1 MPLLAALFIGAAGAV
16 QESEQVLLDG
26 DKASFEPVSTE
37 LVEIN
42 GVPTLTK
49 TFELAPDIDPALLRE
64 EPFSQDG
71 YWYRYQRMDK
81 ADQETT
87 DTQPVQETITVDAP
101 SGELAD
107 VIGQFPATRPYSK
120 DGYTGELLLDVQ
132 SIQVE
137 ATGYSTVTDSHPHT
151 VTKTYELAYNDRS
164 LVPETVQAD
173 GLTLPLT
180 GLSWSE
186 TKNVEDSD
194 VPAVW
199 TATATY
205 SKTTYTTREVADGYR
220 ATAAYRGE
228 VGKTSIGSVVYTVT
242 YTGSKIPVLPGL
254 DPDVTVSQVAIV
266 TGLAALFLLA
276 AVLWYLRWH
285 IVRIYVYNEERRIH
299 DVVSRQYVRVRTPKL
314 RLSALQGHE
323 ETEYTVIL
331 RRRLARWLEGLSFN
345 RLEGMGGGYTAQSQL
360 TTTNGHFGAVSIG
373 SRGIFAYVYPGATYE
388 NMKKGAGHVDGT
400 SAWNGN
406 VSFCGHNRGSWPYFG
421 NLKYVQ
427 VGDVV
432 TYKTSL
438 GIRTYRVTFAGRIL
452 ATDTDV
458 LNPTAGNQ
466 ITMLTCIANEPAFR
480 FCVIGQE
487 IR

>member
-1 MPLLAALFIGAAGAV
+1 MLNRKKIRWMITPVLAALLVSAAGATA
-16 QESEQVLLDG
+16 QESQQVLLDG

-49 TFELAPDIDPALLRE
+49 TFELAPDVDPALLRE

-81 ADQETT
+81 SDQEIT
-87 DTQPVQETITVDAP
+87 DEKEAEETVTVDAP

-107 VIGQFPATRPYSK
+107 VIDQFPATRQYSK

-132 SIQVE
+132 SITVE

-180 GLSWSE
+180 DLSWSE

-194 VPAVW
+194 VPASW

-205 SKTTYTTREVADGYR
+205 SKTTYTTREVADGYQ
-220 ATAAYRGE
+220 ATAMYKGE
-228 VGKTSIGSVVYTVT
+228 VSKTGIGSVIYTVT

-254 DPDVTVSQVAIV
+254 NPDITVSQIAIV
-266 TGLAALFLLA
+266 TGLVILLLLA
-276 AVLWYLRWH
+276 LIFRYIRWH
-285 IVRIYVYNEERRIH
+285 IARVYVYNEERRIH
-299 DVVSRQYVRVRTPKL
+299 DVVSRQYVRVRTPKI

-331 RRRLARWLEGLSFN
+331 RKRLAKRLVGRDIAIDTGGEGQHHVVESF
-345 RLEGMGGGYTAQSQL
+345 
-360 TTTNGHFGAVSIG
+360 VG
-373 SRGIFAYVYPGATYE
+373 SDYAF
-388 NMKKGAGHVDGT
+388 
-400 SAWNGN
+400 
-406 VSFCGHNRGSWPYFG
+406 
-421 NLKYVQ
+421 Q
-427 VGDVV
+427 V
-432 TYKTSL
+432 
-438 GIRTYRVTFAGRIL
+438 RI
-452 ATDTDV
+452 
-458 LNPTAGNQ
+458 
-466 ITMLTCIANEPAFR
+466 
-480 FCVIGQE
+480 
-487 IR
+487 

>member
-1 MPLLAALFIGAAGAV
+1 MRRKIIRWMVTPVLAALLVSAAGAAT
-16 QESEQVLLDG
+16 QESQQVLLDG

-49 TFELAPDIDPALLRE
+49 TFELAPDVDPALLRE

-81 ADQETT
+81 SDQEIT
-87 DTQPVQETITVDAP
+87 DEKEAEETVTVDAP

-107 VIGQFPATRPYSK
+107 VIGQFPATRQYSK

-132 SIQVE
+132 SITVE

-164 LVPETVQAD
+164 LVPESVQAD

-180 GLSWSE
+180 DLSWSE
-186 TKNVEDSD
+186 AENVEDSD
-194 VPAVW
+194 VPASW

-205 SKTTYTTREVADGYR
+205 SKTTYTSREVADGYQ
-220 ATAAYRGE
+220 ATATYKGE
-228 VGKTSIGSVVYTVT
+228 VSKTGVGSVIYTVT

-254 DPDVTVSQVAIV
+254 DPDITVSQIAIV
-266 TGLAALFLLA
+266 TGLAILLLLA
-276 AVLWYLRWH
+276 LILRYIRWH
-285 IVRIYVYNEERRIH
+285 IARVYVYNEERRIH

-331 RRRLARWLEGLSFN
+331 RRRLAKRLVGRDIAIETGGEGQHHVVESF
-345 RLEGMGGGYTAQSQL
+345 
-360 TTTNGHFGAVSIG
+360 VG
-373 SRGIFAYVYPGATYE
+373 SDYAFQ
-388 NMKKGAGHVDGT
+388 
-400 SAWNGN
+400 
-406 VSFCGHNRGSWPYFG
+406 
-421 NLKYVQ
+421 VQ
-427 VGDVV
+427 
-432 TYKTSL
+432 
-438 GIRTYRVTFAGRIL
+438 I
-452 ATDTDV
+452 
-458 LNPTAGNQ
+458 
-466 ITMLTCIANEPAFR
+466 
-480 FCVIGQE
+480 
-487 IR
+487 

>member
-1 MPLLAALFIGAAGAV
+1 MRRKIIRWMVTPVLAALLVSAAGAAT
-16 QESEQVLLDG
+16 QESQQVLLDG

-49 TFELAPDIDPALLRE
+49 TFELAPDVDPALLRE

-81 ADQETT
+81 SDQEIT
-87 DTQPVQETITVDAP
+87 DEKEAEETVTVDAP

-132 SIQVE
+132 SITVE

-164 LVPETVQAD
+164 LVPESVQAD

-180 GLSWSE
+180 DLSWSE
-186 TKNVEDSD
+186 ASNVEDSD
-194 VPAVW
+194 VPASW

-205 SKTTYTTREVADGYR
+205 SKTTYTSREVADGYQ
-220 ATAAYRGE
+220 ATATYKGE
-228 VGKTSIGSVVYTVT
+228 VAKTGVGSVIYTVT

-254 DPDVTVSQVAIV
+254 NPDITVSQIAIV
-266 TGLAALFLLA
+266 TGLVILLLLA
-276 AVLWYLRWH
+276 LVFRYIRWH
-285 IVRIYVYNEERRIH
+285 IARVYVYNAERRIH
-299 DVVSRQYVRVRTPKL
+299 DVVSRQYVRVRTPKI

-331 RRRLARWLEGLSFN
+331 RKRLAKRLVGRDIAIETGGEGQHHVVESF
-345 RLEGMGGGYTAQSQL
+345 
-360 TTTNGHFGAVSIG
+360 VG
-373 SRGIFAYVYPGATYE
+373 SDYAF
-388 NMKKGAGHVDGT
+388 
-400 SAWNGN
+400 
-406 VSFCGHNRGSWPYFG
+406 
-421 NLKYVQ
+421 Q
-427 VGDVV
+427 V
-432 TYKTSL
+432 
-438 GIRTYRVTFAGRIL
+438 RI
-452 ATDTDV
+452 
-458 LNPTAGNQ
+458 
-466 ITMLTCIANEPAFR
+466 
-480 FCVIGQE
+480 
-487 IR
+487 

>member
-1 MPLLAALFIGAAGAV
+1 MERKKLRRLIMPLLAALFIGAAGAA
-16 QESEQVLLDG
+16 QQNEQVLLEG
-26 DKASFEPVSTE
+26 DKASFEPVRTE
-37 LVEIN
+37 MVEIN
-42 GVPTLTK
+42 DVQTLTK
-49 TFELAPDIDPALLRE
+49 TFELPPEVDPALLRE

-87 DTQPVQETITVDAP
+87 DTQPVEETVTVDAP

-107 VIGQFPATRPYSK
+107 VIGQFPATRAYSK

-132 SIQVE
+132 SIKVE
-137 ATGYSTVTDSHPHT
+137 AIGYSTVTDSHPHT

-220 ATAAYRGE
+220 ATAVYRGE

-254 DPDVTVSQVAIV
+254 DPDITVSQLAVM
-266 TGLAALFLLA
+266 TGLAALLLLA
-276 AVLWYLRWH
+276 LVFRYIRWH
-285 IVRIYVYNEERRIH
+285 TACVYVYNEERRIH

-323 ETEYTVIL
+323 ATEYTVIL
-331 RRRLARWLEGLSFN
+331 RKRLAKRLVGRDIAIETGGEGQHHVVESF
-345 RLEGMGGGYTAQSQL
+345 
-360 TTTNGHFGAVSIG
+360 VG
-373 SRGIFAYVYPGATYE
+373 SDYAF
-388 NMKKGAGHVDGT
+388 
-400 SAWNGN
+400 
-406 VSFCGHNRGSWPYFG
+406 
-421 NLKYVQ
+421 Q
-427 VGDVV
+427 V
-432 TYKTSL
+432 
-438 GIRTYRVTFAGRIL
+438 RI
-452 ATDTDV
+452 
-458 LNPTAGNQ
+458 
-466 ITMLTCIANEPAFR
+466 
-480 FCVIGQE
+480 
-487 IR
+487 